1 MSKLSVLFLPDSPA
15 RDFLTTSVV
24 TSIAPFSI
32 DIVGVALTM
41 GIVLD
46 FNVLTAVGIGI
57 VAFGVRAW
65 I

>member
-1 MSKLSVLFLPDSPA
+1 MAFLPDSVT

-24 TSIAPFSI
+24 ASIAPFSI
-32 DIVGVALTM
+32 DVVGVALTM
-41 GIVLD
+41 GLVLD
-46 FNVLTAVGIGI
+46 FNVLTAAGIGI